1 MASALLVSTFE
12 WARLAYSLL
21 LPSEPEHLKLPEE
34 NSLPINFEMARFAFK
49 VLQGSFFSLGRLE
62 ENSVFPSILAALFV
76 IEWECSMSLATDDE
90 SDLEDLIKD
99 MDVGSSMGRS
109 SKDYLDEKMHLKAN
123 LAESI
128 HAFCQS
134 LSPSFWNNLP
144 SCTVNRLANILAQ
157 TVRYSVFQTRDL
169 HVEKT
174 AVLCSE
180 WVVKMLKLICLD
192 DINLQSF
199 FDLLLSEGEYWP
211 LWLKPCLQNGLASM
225 KVQLEPAITVDIVR
239 VLFSVF
245 FLPIVLAFIWHK
257 IFESNLYEIS
267 A

>member
-1 MASALLVSTFE
+1 MASALLASSFE
-12 WARLAYSLL
+12 WAKLAYSLL

-34 NSLPINFEMARFAFK
+34 NPLLINFETARFAFK

-225 KVQLEPAITVDIVR
+225 KVQLDPAITDDIVR

-245 FLPIVLAFIWHK
+245 FLPTVLAFIWLK
-257 IFESNLYEIS
+257 IFKKHFIG
-267 A
+267 